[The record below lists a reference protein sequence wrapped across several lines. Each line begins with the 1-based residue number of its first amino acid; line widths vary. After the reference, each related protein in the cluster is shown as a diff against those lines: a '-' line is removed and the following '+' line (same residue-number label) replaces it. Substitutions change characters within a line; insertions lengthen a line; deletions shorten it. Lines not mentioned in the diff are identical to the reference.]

1 MTRAYVLIKARAGKS
16 PDVARVVGKIAGV
29 KSAHTCWGQPDIFAF
44 VEATDERA
52 LANLVLAKIQAVD
65 GVVETDTHIV
75 IES

>member
-1 MTRAYVLIKARAGKS
+1 MTRAYVLVKARAGKS
-16 PDVARVVGKIAGV
+16 PDVARAVGKIAGV

-44 VEATDERA
+44 VEAADERA